1 MFGCSDDFKVFLNNL
16 CSWVSY
22 EDNEDEEDDEED
34 SESDDSSEDNYAD
47 DIYL

>member
-16 CSWVSY
+16 SSWVSY
-22 EDNEDEEDDEED
+22 EDDEDNEED
-34 SESDDSSEDNYAD
+34 SESDDSSEDSYAD